1 MDGAQLHYIEHGA
14 GAPLIFIHG
23 SLSDYRTWQDQ
34 MAPFGNSYHVVAYSR
49 RYHYPNATTCPTGQS
64 PVIQQRDDLAQ
75 MINILGLA
83 PACLVGSS
91 FGGIVASLVALEHP
105 ELVRALILGGP
116 PFLSLL
122 SPTGQQDIENRV
134 LAPSRQALDR
144 GEVEKGIRTFLD
156 GMITDGF
163 YQGMQPASRQRILD
177 NAPSFSLEQMTPF
190 NQRFPSLTSADLSKL
205 HSPTLLITGQHDPP
219 YLALITERLL
229 AAIPN
234 IERVAIPGLSH
245 GGLHNQNTRAY
256 NQAVLTYLRERF

>member
-1 MDGAQLHYIEHGA
+1 MDGAQLRYIEHGA
-14 GAPLIFIHG
+14 GEPLIFIHG

-49 RYHYPNATTCPTGQS
+49 RYHYPNKTDCPSGQS

-91 FGGIVASLVALEHP
+91 FGGIVASLVALEYP

-116 PFLSLL
+116 PFLSSL
-122 SPTGQQDIENRV
+122 SPIGQQDIENRV

-144 GEVEKGIRTFLD
+144 GEVEEGIRRFLD
-156 GMITDGF
+156 GMIADGF
-163 YQGMQPASRQRILD
+163 YQGMQPASRQRVLD
-177 NAPSFSLEQMTPF
+177 NIPSFILEQNTPF
-190 NQRFPSLTSADLSKL
+190 NLHFSTISPDDLCKL
-205 HSPTLLITGQHDPP
+205 RPPTMLITGLHDPP

-245 GGLHNQNTRAY
+245 GGLHNQNANAY
-256 NQAVLTYLRERF
+256 NQAVLTYLRKRF